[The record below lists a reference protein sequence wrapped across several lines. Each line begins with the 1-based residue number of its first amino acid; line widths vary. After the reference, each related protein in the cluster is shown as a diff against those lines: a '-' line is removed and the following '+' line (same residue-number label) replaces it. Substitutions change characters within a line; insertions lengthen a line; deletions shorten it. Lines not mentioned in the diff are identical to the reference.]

1 MTENIILINFP
12 FSFLSPDFEPFR
24 VLDNR
29 RREDLEKDDQMTY
42 FWHMDY
48 LTQQIIA
55 TLFPYSH
62 QIISK
67 TEIWVL
73 AHGEIMKTRKT
84 DIASK

>member
-48 LTQQIIA
+48 LTQ
-55 TLFPYSH
+55 
-62 QIISK
+62 
-67 TEIWVL
+67 
-73 AHGEIMKTRKT
+73 
-84 DIASK
+84 